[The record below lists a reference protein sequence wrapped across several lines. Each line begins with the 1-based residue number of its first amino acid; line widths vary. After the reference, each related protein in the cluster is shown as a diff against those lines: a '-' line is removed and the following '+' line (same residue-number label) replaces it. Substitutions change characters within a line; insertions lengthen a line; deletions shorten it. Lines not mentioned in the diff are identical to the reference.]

1 MRVRFVHATFSGLLK
16 EYPPWFHDKV
26 KGWGLLW
33 DQSLSK
39 QLVVVVGSVI
49 FSFSLSC
56 PPHLSLSLTLSLS
69 RSLSLSLS
77 RESKQV
83 GSALGSAVGHAVE
96 HFVKEMSTLLLTS
109 LNCWTCSCF

>member
-26 KGWGLLW
+26 KDWGLLW

-39 QLVVVVGSVI
+39 QLVVVVGMGI

-56 PPHLSLSLTLSLS
+56 PPHLSLSHSLSLPLP
-69 RSLSLSLS
+69 LSLSL
-77 RESKQV
+77 
-83 GSALGSAVGHAVE
+83 
-96 HFVKEMSTLLLTS
+96 T
-109 LNCWTCSCF
+109 